1 MSGDEIVAIRRPSR
15 AKEIAKRFFGHEN
28 AILGFV
34 LAGIIGA
41 MAGITG
47 RKSLGATNMMNILL
61 QSSMRGVSSIGQ
73 AFVIFTAGIDLS
85 VEGVVL
91 MSAILG
97 ATLMTKVP
105 FFSIVSH
112 PWPFFVG
119 VPIMLLMGTAW
130 GVVNGSLVSRVG
142 IPPLIATLGIWQIT
156 NGLGFYLCKG
166 ATITQQPDALLFLGS
181 GRIAGVYVP
190 VIIFIVV
197 VVISYFAL
205 NHTTYGRAIY
215 AVGGNPTS
223 AWLSGINVRNTIFS
237 VYAVSGFLTSLAGV
251 IATARNMSASMLTLQ
266 GLLLDTIASV
276 VIGGVSLAGGKGN
289 VIGVVIGVMI
299 IGVINNAMT
308 ILGASPAMIGIA
320 KGTIIITAVVIDY
333 WRKRG
338 R

>member
-1 MSGDEIVAIRRPSR
+1 MSNDEIVAIQRPSR
-15 AKEIAKRFFGHEN
+15 AQEIAKRIFRHEN

-34 LAGIIGA
+34 LAGIIG
-41 MAGITG
+41 MMGGITG
-47 RKSLGATNMMNILL
+47 GKSLSTTNMMNILL
-61 QSSMRGVSSIGQ
+61 QSSMRGVSSMGQ

-97 ATLMTKVP
+97 ATLMTKAP
-105 FFSIVSH
+105 DLSIVSH

-130 GVVNGSLVSRVG
+130 GVVNGSLVSRIG

-166 ATITQQPDALLFLGS
+166 YTISQQPDALFFLGA
-181 GRIAGVYVP
+181 GRIAGVPVP

-197 VVISYFAL
+197 AVISYLVL

-223 AWLSGINVRNTIFS
+223 AWLSGINVKNILFS

-251 IATARNMSASMLTLQ
+251 IGTARNMAVSMLTLQ

-276 VIGGVSLAGGKGN
+276 CIGGVSLAGGKGN
-289 VIGVVIGVMI
+289 VIGAVIGVMI
-299 IGVINNAMT
+299 IGVINNGMS
-308 ILGASPAMIGIA
+308 ILGAGPEVMGLS

-333 WRKRG
+333 WRRRK
-338 R
+338 